1 MVYAMASAVHYAAS
15 HQLASEIRNMAAKF
29 EFKIGAFAGFI
40 QSLEKKHKA
49 LNSKKEN
56 AATLDLLAVKQ
67 DILYLA
73 CIQGNDGKE
82 DHCIAVY
89 GDWIFDLNF
98 PKALRLTKES
108 LDLCCSSEAET
119 T

>member
-1 MVYAMASAVHYAAS
+1 MVGKADEFNQKAATYNKLMLTRF
-15 HQLASEIRNMAAKF
+15 HKF
-29 EFKIGAFAGFI
+29 QNNLVI
-40 QSLEKKHKA
+40 KA
-49 LNSKKEN
+49 LNSKKKN

-73 CIQGNDGKE
+73 CIWSNDGKE

-89 GDWIFDLNF
+89 GDWIFDSNF
-98 PKALRLTKES
+98 PKALRLTKDS